1 MQQTRISSVLTE
13 PQRALLSTISA
24 SQEVVTKSEMELS
37 ARAQIPEL
45 GNDVS
50 ARKWIQTTLD
60 TSKQQVSSQL
70 AAMNAATAQVVTLT
84 SGPTEDVD
92 HTAVGAAI
100 TTIASNLPEMTK
112 EVKIIAALMD
122 DTNVGDKLLDAAR
135 KLCSAFSDLLKA
147 AEPETK
153 EPRQNLLNA
162 ATRVG
167 EASHQ
172 VLYTIG
178 EETEE
183 NKELQDMLLSLAK
196 AVANTTAALVLKAK
210 NIAATCD
217 DQQTQNRVIGAATQ
231 CALATSQLVA
241 CAKVVAPTLHSV
253 ACQDQLMAAAREVAR
268 AVENLVLV
276 CNDTC
281 TDEHLMNQL
290 NNAAS
295 AVTQSLNELLNHIK
309 LSGRERARESIQES
323 SVETILVATDKLFAS
338 SGDAGEM
345 VKQARVLGQATAQ
358 LIQSI
363 KGEAERQ
370 HDSEIQRRLLAA
382 AKTLA
387 DATARMV
394 EAARQCASNPHD
406 VERQDELRRAAEE
419 LRDVTSVAA
428 STPALRARL
437 INRLQQCVKQATA
450 SATQCITAS
459 QQSAP
464 YNSNA
469 NSRDTL
475 TTDCRELTS
484 IIPHLLESAKIAAA
498 NPQDTAAQLSLIDS
512 AEQFLQP
519 AAHVVQSSRA
529 VLPTINDQAS
539 MRQVS
544 NTSQQFSSTLGD
556 LRESLQRAK
565 TACHGLGLEAASQL
579 IDNLRIELEEYQR
592 AIEVHQLK
600 PLPGES
606 IERSAQMLSASSKAI
621 SNNIAQMLSAAS
633 QGNDIYASQSARDTA
648 HSLKALTNA
657 VRGVA
662 ANSEHVDAQHRMV
675 SSAQDV
681 MLHSSRLIE
690 EARQGLQTFD
700 GKLNP
705 GLANAAKE
713 VSSSLA
719 RCIGCLPGQQD
730 VDIAILNIR
739 ELTSSIDSGKF
750 PHTNKSYG

>member
-1 MQQTRISSVLTE
+1 MQQTRISTVLSE

-24 SQEVVTKSEMELS
+24 SQDVLMQSEIQLQ
-37 ARAQIPEL
+37 ARAQLPEL
-45 GNDVS
+45 GNDP
-50 ARKWIQTTLD
+50 AAKKWIQTTLD
-60 TSKQQVSSQL
+60 TSKQHVSSHI

-84 SGPTEDVD
+84 SGPVEEVD

-112 EVKIIAALMD
+112 EVKMIAALMD
-122 DTNVGDKLLDAAR
+122 DTNMGDKLLDAAR

-162 ATRVG
+162 ASRVG

-210 NIAATCD
+210 NIAATCE
-217 DQQTQNRVIGAATQ
+217 DQQTQNKVIGAATQ

-241 CAKVVAPTLHSV
+241 CAKVVAPTLHSA
-253 ACQDQLMAAAREVAR
+253 ACQEQLTAAVREVAR
-268 AVENLVLV
+268 AVENLVMV
-276 CNDTC
+276 CNETC

-290 NNAAS
+290 SDAAHD
-295 AVTQSLNELLNHIK
+295 VTQSLNDLLNHIK

-370 HDSEIQRRLLAA
+370 PDSELQRRLLAA

-394 EAARQCASNPHD
+394 EAARQCASHPHD

-437 INRLQQCVKQATA
+437 ISRLQQCVKQVAS
-450 SATQCITAS
+450 SATQCIAAS
-459 QQSAP
+459 QQSTQ
-464 YNSNA
+464 YNTNA
-469 NSRDTL
+469 SSRENL
-475 TTDCRELTS
+475 FADCRELTS
-484 IIPHLLESAKIAAA
+484 YIPPLLESAKMAAD
-498 NPQDTAAQLSLIDS
+498 NPSDTATQLGLIDV

-519 AAHVVQSSRA
+519 AAHVIQSSRT
-529 VLPTINDQAS
+529 VLPTITDQAS
-539 MRQVS
+539 LRQVS
-544 NTSQQFSSTLGD
+544 VTSQQLSSSLTD
-556 LRESLQRAK
+556 LREALQRAK
-565 TACHGLGLEAASQL
+565 TACHGLGLEAASNL
-579 IDNLRIELEEYQR
+579 INDLRIELEEFQR
-592 AIEVHQLK
+592 AVEVHQLR
-600 PLPGES
+600 PLPGETM
-606 IERSAQMLSASSKAI
+606 EKSAQLLSASSKSI
-621 SNNIAQMLSAAS
+621 SNNIVQMLSAAS
-633 QGNDIYASQSARDTA
+633 QGNDIYTSQSARDTA
-648 HSLKALTNA
+648 HSLRALTNA

-662 ANSEHVDAQHRMV
+662 ATSENIDNQRRMLG
-675 SSAQDV
+675 SAQEV
-681 MLHSSRLIE
+681 MLHSVRLVE
-690 EARQGLQTFD
+690 EARQGLQTVD

-705 GLANAAKE
+705 GLANAAKD

-719 RCIGCLPGQQD
+719 KCIGCLPGQQD
-730 VDIAILNIR
+730 VDMAITSIR
-739 ELTSSIDSGKF
+739 ELTYSIDTGKF
-750 PHTNKSYG
+750 PQTNKSYG